1 MTLGYKGRKYLGPD
15 GYAWKVVD
23 VAMLDGK
30 VYVKL
35 RRAWRPFSRKSRY
48 AEARGGGA
56 IAWVNEGAD
65 LVADRIERG
74 RKG

>member
-1 MTLGYKGRKYLGPD
+1 
-15 GYAWKVVD
+15 
-23 VAMLDGK
+23 MLDGK

-35 RRAWRPFSRKSRY
+35 RRVWRPFSRRFRC

-65 LVADRIERG
+65 LVAARID
-74 RKG
+74 